1 MIQPTSPIRHD
12 LETGKKMGD
21 ALISNSLLHINNL
34 SVFRDDT
41 PILIDLSLTIKSG
54 DWVVIRGRNGCG
66 KSTLLKTVVG
76 LVQPTAGDISIGDY
90 AYLGHSNGLRD
101 SMTVGQHLKFM
112 ASWFKEPL
120 QPTPVDH
127 LKDLSIHQLSAG
139 LKRQLALSQFI
150 LCHRPL
156 WIMDEPLDNLDAQAH
171 DFFLNIM
178 ENHIEKGGA
187 ILQTSHEI
195 ISKSGVKE
203 FFLDQMK

>member
-1 MIQPTSPIRHD
+1 
-12 LETGKKMGD
+12 MGD
-21 ALISNSLLHINNL
+21 ALISNPLLHINNL

-66 KSTLLKTVVG
+66 KSTLLKTIVG
-76 LVQPTAGDISIGDY
+76 LVQPTTGGISISDY

-112 ASWFKEPL
+112 ANWFKEPL
-120 QPTPVDH
+120 QSTPVDH
-127 LKDLSIHQLSAG
+127 LKDLYIHQLSAG

-156 WIMDEPLDNLDAQAH
+156 WIMDEPLDNLDTQSR
-171 DFFLNIM
+171 DFFLSIM
-178 ENHIEKGGA
+178 QNHIKKGGA
-187 ILQTSHEI
+187 ILQTSHELI
-195 ISKSGVKE
+195 PMSGVKE

>member
-1 MIQPTSPIRHD
+1 
-12 LETGKKMGD
+12 MGD

-101 SMTVGQHLKFM
+101 SMTVGQHLKFI
-112 ASWFKEPL
+112 ADWFKSPL

-178 ENHIEKGGA
+178 EDHIEKGGA